1 MSHSSWIP
9 LIGAAVGGVI
19 GVAFGPGALVAGMLV
34 GTAAGSIYLSA
45 AERRRG
51 QAEWEYDQLV
61 RRLRQLA
68 GGESD
73 AAASLDLVEAEL
85 GDRRVQAEAQSSLL
99 SQLDVGV
106 VLIDARRRITAIT
119 PRAVALLGVLP
130 AAVVGLPLLAVSG
143 MLPVEG
149 ALAAADGTERQV
161 ELQGADGGQLAVRVL
176 SLGQGWALVIR
187 DVTELYHLQEAGQEL
202 VANLSHE
209 LRTPLTAIRGY
220 LETAMDDALSA
231 DEHRRFLRVAMR
243 EVQRMGA
250 MVDSMLDL
258 STLEARRRPPEFRAI
273 DIDQLIAEIGES
285 LLPVFSGR
293 QITLTCRPQ
302 SGQIVRSDPS
312 FLQEILL
319 NCLDNAQK
327 YTAPGGE
334 VTLGAQVAG
343 DQVVLTVSDTGRGIS
358 AEDLPHIFDRFYR
371 VDRARSRASGGTGL
385 GLAIAHRL
393 AEAIGASLVATSEPG
408 VGTTFRL
415 ELPSASAEESRLD
428 VAPAEGF
435 TEP

>member
-1 MSHSSWIP
+1 MTRFSWGP
-9 LIGAAVGGVI
+9 LIGAVVGGLV
-19 GVAFGPGALVAGMLV
+19 GVAFGPVALAVGMLV
-34 GTAAGSIYLSA
+34 GTAAPSIYLASEARRQAQA
-45 AERRRG
+45 AWD
-51 QAEWEYDQLV
+51 QAQLG
-61 RRLRQLA
+61 RRLRQMA
-68 GGESD
+68 GEQAD
-73 AAASLDLVEAEL
+73 PAAALDLLEAEL
-85 GDRRVQAEAQSSLL
+85 ADRRAQADAQASLL

-106 VLIDARRRITAIT
+106 LLVDLRRRITAIT
-119 PRAVALLGVLP
+119 PRAAALLGVLP
-130 AAVVGLPLLAVSG
+130 TAVVGLPLLAVSG

-149 ALAAADGTERQV
+149 ALAVADGTERQL
-161 ELQGADGGQLAVRVL
+161 ELEGADGGQLAVRVL
-176 SLGQGWALVIR
+176 SYGQGWALVIR
-187 DVTELYHLQEAGQEL
+187 DVTEIYHLQEAGQEL

-220 LETAMDDALSA
+220 LETALDDSLSTA
-231 DEHRRFLRVAMR
+231 QHQRFLQVAMR
-243 EVQRMGA
+243 EVERMAA

-273 DIDQLIAEIGES
+273 DVDQLIAEIAES

-293 QITLTCRPQ
+293 QITFICRPE
-302 SGQIVRSDPS
+302 SGQTVYSDPS

-334 VTLGAQVAG
+334 VVLGALTDQG
-343 DQVVLTVSDTGRGIS
+343 QVVLTVSDTGRGIP

-393 AEAIGASLVATSEPG
+393 SEAIGAHLVATSTPG

-415 ELPSASAEESRLD
+415 ELPSAPKAAPEGGSAS
-428 VAPAEGF
+428 GF

>member
-1 MSHSSWIP
+1 VTRFSWGP
-9 LIGAAVGGVI
+9 LIGAVVGGLV
-19 GVAFGPGALVAGMLV
+19 GVAFGPVALAVGMLV
-34 GTAAGSIYLSA
+34 GTAAPSIYLASEARRQAQA
-45 AERRRG
+45 AWD
-51 QAEWEYDQLV
+51 QAQLG
-61 RRLRQLA
+61 RRLRQMA
-68 GGESD
+68 GEQAD
-73 AAASLDLVEAEL
+73 PAAALDLLEAEL
-85 GDRRVQAEAQSSLL
+85 ADRRAQADAQASLL

-106 VLIDARRRITAIT
+106 LLVDLRRRITAIT
-119 PRAVALLGVLP
+119 PRAAALLGVLP
-130 AAVVGLPLLAVSG
+130 TAVVGLPLLAVSG

-149 ALAAADGTERQV
+149 ALAVADGTERQV
-161 ELQGADGGQLAVRVL
+161 ELEGADGGQLAVRVL
-176 SLGQGWALVIR
+176 SYGQGWALVIR
-187 DVTELYHLQEAGQEL
+187 DVTEIYHLQEAGQEL

-220 LETAMDDALSA
+220 LETALDDSLSTA
-231 DEHRRFLRVAMR
+231 QHQRFLQVAMR
-243 EVQRMGA
+243 EVERMAA

-273 DIDQLIAEIGES
+273 DVDQLIAEIAES

-293 QITLTCRPQ
+293 QITFICRPE
-302 SGQIVRSDPS
+302 SGQTVYSDPS

-334 VTLGAQVAG
+334 VVLGALVDQG
-343 DQVVLTVSDTGRGIS
+343 QVVLTVSDTGRGIP

-393 AEAIGASLVATSEPG
+393 SEAIGAHLVATSEPG

-415 ELPSASAEESRLD
+415 ELPSASKA
-428 VAPAEGF
+428 APEGGSASGF

>member
-1 MSHSSWIP
+1 MTRFSWGP
-9 LIGAAVGGVI
+9 LIGAVVGGLI
-19 GVAFGPGALVAGMLV
+19 GVAFGPVALAIGMLV
-34 GTAAGSIYLSA
+34 GTAAPSIYLASEA
-45 AERRRG
+45 RRRE
-51 QAEWEYDQLV
+51 QAAWDQAQV
-61 RRLRQLA
+61 SRRLRQMA
-68 GGESD
+68 GD
-73 AAASLDLVEAEL
+73 QADPAAALDLLEAEL
-85 GDRRVQAEAQSSLL
+85 ADRRAQADAQASLL

-106 VLIDARRRITAIT
+106 LLVDLRRRITAIT
-119 PRAVALLGVLP
+119 PRAAALLGVLP
-130 AAVVGLPLLAVSG
+130 TAVVGLPLLAVSG

-149 ALAAADGTERQV
+149 ALAVADGTERQV
-161 ELQGADGGQLAVRVL
+161 ELEGADGGQLAVRVL
-176 SLGQGWALVIR
+176 SYGQGWALVIR
-187 DVTELYHLQEAGQEL
+187 DVTEIYHLQEAGQEL
-202 VANLSHE
+202 LANLSHE

-220 LETAMDDALSA
+220 LETALDDSLSTVQ
-231 DEHRRFLRVAMR
+231 HQRFLQVAMR
-243 EVQRMGA
+243 EVERMAA

-273 DIDQLIAEIGES
+273 DVDQLIAEIAES

-293 QITLTCRPQ
+293 QITFICRPE
-302 SGQIVRSDPS
+302 SGQTVHSDPS

-334 VTLGAQVAG
+334 VVLGALVDQG
-343 DQVVLTVSDTGRGIS
+343 QVVLTVSDTGRGIP

-393 AEAIGASLVATSEPG
+393 SEAIGARLVATSEPG

-415 ELPSASAEESRLD
+415 KLPSAPKEAPDGGSAS
-428 VAPAEGF
+428 GF

>member
-1 MSHSSWIP
+1 MTITNWAP
-9 LIGAAVGGVI
+9 LIGAVVGGLI
-19 GVAFGPGALVAGMLV
+19 GVAFGPVVLAVGMLV
-34 GTAAGSIYLSA
+34 GTAVPSIYLA
-45 AERRRG
+45 GEARRRE
-51 QAEWEYDQLV
+51 QADWDQTQLS

-68 GGESD
+68 GDQGD
-73 AAASLDLVEAEL
+73 AAAALDLLEGEL
-85 GDRRVQAEAQSSLL
+85 ADRRAQADAQASLL

-106 VLIDARRRITAIT
+106 VLVDARRRITAIT
-119 PRAVALLGVLP
+119 PRAAALLGVLP
-130 AAVVGLPLLAVSG
+130 TAVMGLPLLAVSG

-161 ELQGADGGQLAVRVL
+161 GLEGADGGQLAVRVF
-176 SLGQGWALVIR
+176 SYGQGWAVVIR
-187 DVTELYHLQEAGQEL
+187 DVTELYHLQEAAQEL

-220 LETAMDDALSA
+220 LETALDDSLSPA
-231 DEHRRFLRVAMR
+231 EHRRFLQVAMR
-243 EVQRMGA
+243 EVERMAA

-258 STLEARRRPPEFRAI
+258 SSLEARRRPPEFRPI
-273 DIDQLIAEIGES
+273 DVDQLVSEIAES

-293 QITLTCRPQ
+293 KITFTCRPQ
-302 SGQIVRSDPS
+302 SGQTVQSDPS

-334 VTLGAQVAG
+334 VVLGAQDERG
-343 DQVVLTVSDTGRGIS
+343 QVVLTVSDTGRGIP

-393 AEAIGASLVATSEPG
+393 AEAIGARLVATSEPG

-415 ELPSASAEESRLD
+415 ELPRAGADGSDFDSS
-428 VAPAEGF
+428 PAKGF

>member
-1 MSHSSWIP
+1 MTRFSWGP
-9 LIGAAVGGVI
+9 LIGAVVGGLV
-19 GVAFGPGALVAGMLV
+19 GVAFGPVALAVGMLI
-34 GTAAGSIYLSA
+34 GTAAPSIYLASEARRQAQA
-45 AERRRG
+45 AWD
-51 QAEWEYDQLV
+51 QAQLG
-61 RRLRQLA
+61 RRLRQMA
-68 GGESD
+68 GEQAD
-73 AAASLDLVEAEL
+73 PAAALDLLEAEL
-85 GDRRVQAEAQSSLL
+85 ADRRAQADAQASLL

-106 VLIDARRRITAIT
+106 LLVDLRRRITAIT
-119 PRAVALLGVLP
+119 PRAAALLGVLP
-130 AAVVGLPLLAVSG
+130 TAVVGLPLLAVSG

-149 ALAAADGTERQV
+149 ALAVADGTERQL
-161 ELQGADGGQLAVRVL
+161 ELEGADGGQLAVRVL
-176 SLGQGWALVIR
+176 SYGQGWALVIR
-187 DVTELYHLQEAGQEL
+187 DVTEIYHLQEAGQEL

-220 LETAMDDALSA
+220 LETALDDSLSTA
-231 DEHRRFLRVAMR
+231 QHQRFLQVAMR
-243 EVQRMGA
+243 EVERMAA

-273 DIDQLIAEIGES
+273 DVDQLIAEIAES

-293 QITLTCRPQ
+293 QITFICRPE
-302 SGQIVRSDPS
+302 SGQTVYSDPS

-334 VTLGAQVAG
+334 VVLGALTDQG
-343 DQVVLTVSDTGRGIS
+343 QVVLTVSDTGRGIP

-393 AEAIGASLVATSEPG
+393 SEAIGAHLVATSTPG

-415 ELPSASAEESRLD
+415 ELPSAPKAAPEGGSAS
-428 VAPAEGF
+428 GF